1 MRRAQEVDPLSL
13 IASAALGWVQFHRG
27 NFDAAAQ
34 QCQRTIELNANFEQ
48 AWLWG
53 GLGARRRGPLRR
65 GVADAEARHGA
76 VAPKRRSR

>member
-1 MRRAQEVDPLSL
+1 MRRAQEIDPLSL
-13 IASAALGWVQFHRG
+13 IASAALCWVQFHRG

-53 GLGARRRGPLRR
+53 GSRTKAR
-65 GVADAEARHGA
+65 AAT
-76 VAPKRRSR
+76 PKRCGC